1 VSGASANDVR
11 LFVLAHV
18 APELATTGRSPQEVP
33 DDFDLLVE
41 QVIDSFG
48 LLELIV
54 AVEHRFA
61 VQLDFENLDADDLT
75 VIGPFCRYV
84 EAQSAA
90 ASEAP

>member
-1 VSGASANDVR
+1 MSGASADDVR
-11 LFVLAHV
+11 RFVLDHV
-18 APELATTGRSPQEVP
+18 APELATAGRSPQEVP

-54 AVEHRFA
+54 AVEQEFS
-61 VQLDFENLDADDLT
+61 VELDLENLDADDLT

-84 EAQSAA
+84 EAQATAA
-90 ASEAP
+90 AES